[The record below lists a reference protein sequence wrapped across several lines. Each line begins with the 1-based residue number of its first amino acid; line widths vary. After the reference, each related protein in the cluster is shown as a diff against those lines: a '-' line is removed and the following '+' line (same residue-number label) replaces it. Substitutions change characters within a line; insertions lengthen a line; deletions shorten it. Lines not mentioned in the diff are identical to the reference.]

1 MIGEIIGRIEEL
13 KRQAESLEQTIGA
26 AIIATI
32 MEVASDSPV
41 RMKRIGE
48 HCFTIRFSDLIGK
61 PWSPKFYDWRASGD
75 ELIKYLEKTH
85 KSPIKWIDDLK
96 ELKAENGIVR
106 LTFTHGSG
114 EWRAT
119 TQVPIDARIVERV
132 LERL

>member
-1 MIGEIIGRIEEL
+1 MVREIIGKIEEL

-48 HCFTIRFSDLIGK
+48 HCFTIRYSDLIGK

-75 ELIKYLEKTH
+75 ELIKYLEKKH

-96 ELKAENGIVR
+96 ELKAENGIVK
-106 LTFTHGSG
+106 LTFTFGSG
-114 EWRAT
+114 WGRTT
-119 TQVPIDARIVERV
+119 TQVPIDARLVERV

>member
-41 RMKRIGE
+41 RMKRIGK
-48 HCFTIRFSDLIGK
+48 HCFTIRYSDLIG

-75 ELIKYLEKTH
+75 ELIKYLEKKH

-96 ELKAENGIVR
+96 ELKAVNGIVI

-114 EWRAT
+114 EWRT
-119 TQVPIDARIVERV
+119 TSQVPIDARIVERV
-132 LERL
+132 LEKI

>member
-1 MIGEIIGRIEEL
+1 MIGEIIGRVEEL

-48 HCFTIRFSDLIGK
+48 HCFIIRYSDLIGN

-75 ELIKYLEKTH
+75 ELIKYLEKKH

-96 ELKAENGIVR
+96 ELKAENGIVN
-106 LTFTHGSG
+106 LIFTNGSG
-114 EWRAT
+114 EWRTT

-132 LERL
+132 LKRL